1 MSQIIEKLESA
12 KDTAREF
19 DLNNSCHN
27 LYQICLQY
35 FSTLTKL
42 KHSQIHLI
50 TVVLDALISLKK
62 NMENQTYE
70 ENVKTYDQIHGLAYK
85 NIQLIYDYDKDNKVE
100 EVKESDDEMSGR
112 INDDTTP
119 ISLF

>member
-1 MSQIIEKLESA
+1 MSQIIEKLEEH
-12 KDTAREF
+12 KETPKEF

-35 FSTLTKL
+35 YLTLTKL

-62 NMENQTYE
+62 NMDNQTYE
-70 ENVKTYDQIHGLAYK
+70 ENTKTYDQIHGLAYK
-85 NIQLIYDYDKDNKVE
+85 NIQLIYDWDKENKVE
-100 EVKESDDEMSGR
+100 EVKESDDEISGR
-112 INDDTTP
+112 VNE
-119 ISLF
+119 SLNVDIV